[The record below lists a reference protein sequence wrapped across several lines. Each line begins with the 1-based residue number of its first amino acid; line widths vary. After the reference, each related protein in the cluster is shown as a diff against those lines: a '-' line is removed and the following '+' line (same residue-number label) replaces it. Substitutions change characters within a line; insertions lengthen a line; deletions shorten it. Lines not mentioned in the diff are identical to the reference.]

1 MAGAA
6 NQKGQVMS
14 AMNVTPFVDIVLV
27 LLVVLMVSSVKIV
40 QAAIEVDLPTASSAG
55 KSVAS
60 TLNIVIKKDN
70 TLLVDGRP
78 LSDSALATLVQQ
90 QHKADSKLQAVIA
103 ADKTVAY
110 QRVVATID
118 LVKRNGI
125 SRFALNIERSASGE
139 K

>member
-6 NQKGQVMS
+6 GKKGQVMS

-55 KSVAS
+55 KSVS
-60 TLNIVIKKDN
+60 TTLNIVIKKDN
-70 TLLVDGRP
+70 TLLVDGGP
-78 LSDSALATLVQQ
+78 LSESALARLVQEQ
-90 QHKADSKLQAVIA
+90 RKTDPKLQAVIA

-110 QRVVATID
+110 QRVVAVID

-125 SRFALNIERSASGE
+125 SRFALNIERTTSGE